1 MPLSGV
7 AYEPELEWRYAARWA
22 GYKYAEEF
30 AMLDG
35 EEQSAIVAAYR
46 IEHYVAAVLAQE
58 QARESE
64 RRAARAKSK
73 GRRRK

>member
-1 MPLSGV
+1 
-7 AYEPELEWRYAARWA
+7 
-22 GYKYAEEF
+22 
-30 AMLDG
+30 MLDG

-46 IEHYVAAVLAQE
+46 IEHYMAAVLAQE